1 MVPCSPGKQ
10 PPRFQ
15 RLVGKPGRAWLEAN
29 KGSGKR
35 PRPYWTQVLD
45 DLWKAFDKRCAYLG
59 TFLGTPGSVD
69 HFVSI
74 DQDRSAAYRWA
85 NYRHAAN
92 WVNSRKR
99 AVPWKEIVDPVS
111 VGPGWFRLTYPGL
124 HLEVGPK
131 CPRNMRRRAEFTLDR
146 LGLRRDRRTLLAR
159 AEFLRCFFEGTPLR
173 TIRRWAPLVAEVIER
188 EGLKPR
194 PVPRRRGRK

>member
-1 MVPCSPGKQ
+1 
-10 PPRFQ
+10 
-15 RLVGKPGRAWLEAN
+15 
-29 KGSGKR
+29 
-35 PRPYWTQVLD
+35 VLD
-45 DLWKAFDKRCAYLG
+45 DLWEAFDQRCAYLG

-74 DQDRSAAYRWA
+74 DQDRTAAYRWA

-99 AVPWKEIVDPVS
+99 AVLSKDIVDPAC
-111 VGPGWFRLTYPGL
+111 VGPGWFRLSYPGL

-146 LGLRRDRRTLLAR
+146 LGLRHGRRTLLAR
-159 AEFLRCFFEGTPLR
+159 AEFLRFFFEGTPLPI
-173 TIRRWAPLVAEVIER
+173 IRRMAPLVAEVIER

-194 PVPRRRGRK
+194 PMPGRHRTK